1 MSEQM
6 NRETQRRRIG
16 INGFRRDV
24 AAMQELATRKEWQSM
39 REGEWR
45 VVR

>member
-1 MSEQM
+1 M
-6 NRETQRRRIG
+6 TDLQRRRIG

-24 AAMQELATRKEWQSM
+24 DALVKLADRAEWDSM